1 MGVALIIV
9 DMDVGEDDIE
19 MKRKYLGMTEFLF
32 HKEQVF

>member
-1 MGVALIIV
+1 MEVALTIV

-19 MKRKYLGMTEFLF
+19 MKCKYLDMIEFLY